1 MNVEA
6 PTDPVRRSAE
16 RTPVRAVAQHVA
28 GRVIVAV
35 LATTTI
41 VLVILA
47 LSDAPVTGT
56 DRSADRPREEVGG
69 ERVVTHTVASLLR
82 AVDVAVTGASGDLVA
97 LATGRPEGR
106 RLPLE
111 LEVGVGD
118 GSAALGAVLTAL
130 TESGVDAVGLHR
142 ITPTPEGFLASVTG
156 HAQLSVERLP
166 PSDADQ
172 GPLAVGLSRD
182 IERSGVA
189 LRALDVDAGP
199 GVVVRLE
206 VEGDA
211 ERLTALVALIEE
223 RYSAP
228 ARIARLHLR
237 VLDDGRRRVGV
248 TFRPR
253 DMLTP

>member
-1 MNVEA
+1 MSVEA
-6 PTDPVRRSAE
+6 PADPVRRSAE

-41 VLVILA
+41 ALVILA
-47 LSDAPVTGT
+47 LSDAPVRRT
-56 DRSADRPREEVGG
+56 DMPAARPREEVAG
-69 ERVVTHTVASLLR
+69 EPVVTHTVASLLR
-82 AVDVAVTGASGDLVA
+82 AVDVAVAGASGDLVV

-111 LEVGVGD
+111 LDVRIGD
-118 GSAALGAVLTAL
+118 GSAALAAVLTAL
-130 TESGVDAVGLHR
+130 TQSGVDAIGLHR
-142 ITPTPEGFLASVTG
+142 ITPTPDGFLASVTG

-166 PSDADQ
+166 PSDADE
-172 GPLAVGLSRD
+172 GPLAVDLSRD
-182 IERSGVA
+182 VERSGVA
-189 LRALDVDAGP
+189 LRALDVEAEP
-199 GVVVRLE
+199 GVVIRLE

-211 ERLTALVALIEE
+211 ERLAALVVLIEE

-253 DMLTP
+253 DMLAT